1 LKALT
6 FSTEQ
11 KEQPKSDKLSKGAF
25 KSNQVR
31 VPTTGVRCQAL
42 RHVIL
47 GATVMGKNKEKDAP
61 KKAKPCS
68 IGIVVE
74 KLKTKTSTV
83 QGSHLNKHQVA

>member
-11 KEQPKSDKLSKGAF
+11 KEQPKSDKLSKGTF
-25 KSNQVR
+25 KSNHVR

-42 RHVIL
+42 IHVIL
-47 GATVMGKNKEKDAP
+47 GATVMGKT
-61 KKAKPCS
+61 KKKMLLRRLKPCS
-68 IGIVVE
+68 IGIVAE

-83 QGSHLNKHQVA
+83 QG